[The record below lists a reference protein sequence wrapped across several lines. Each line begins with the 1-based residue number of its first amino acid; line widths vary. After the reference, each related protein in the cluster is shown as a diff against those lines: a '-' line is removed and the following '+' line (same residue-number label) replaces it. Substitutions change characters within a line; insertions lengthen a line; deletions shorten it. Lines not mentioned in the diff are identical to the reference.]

1 MQEGLRRQ
9 EETLASRVP
18 LSSTDWHNYEG
29 HYLKFHRLDRK
40 PGFFL
45 KKKHIIRDLQNLA
58 ARSVPGSRG
67 AQVFISECTLHTH
80 TLRFVQVQV
89 LSSRIE
95 RV

>member
-40 PGFFL
+40 PVRPL
-45 KKKHIIRDLQNLA
+45 RWSYRWATA
-58 ARSVPGSRG
+58 AFDISYLPFACAIFG
-67 AQVFISECTLHTH
+67 A
-80 TLRFVQVQV
+80 
-89 LSSRIE
+89 
-95 RV
+95 